1 MKNGWWLVAMLCG
14 LNAGCATGQVQSG
27 DALVHS
33 TFPYAVTYDNR
44 DEKSI
49 LGPDWDLENYRK
61 LTSVT
66 DGKTKLERKPNYETK
81 YEFDF
86 DDDDKGDASATLPSP
101 DLVFV
106 NRKTNAR
113 IEVTSLLLDKR
124 LADKEL
130 RVLLSNIVENASG
143 TRALFIGFGRA
154 AAGVEK
160 RFATRLIE
168 SGEATL
174 DSSTGL
180 VATVERADVDQLQLN
195 PNARWRRSRLLL
207 VHAPFGY
214 YVGESPLG
222 NSELNAKTK
231 YHRYR
236 VLLLLEYTNSP
247 DDFESQYPDFVRLL
261 DKIHLMTDEMLLS
274 YLAEPLSACSKG
286 GVAKITVNISETG
299 SAQLAESEGLDPFC
313 VPKILGAYTFAAT
326 GETHTAQYSYDFSRV
341 QKPEWLTRA
350 SYSEKRAAAA
360 EDKAAA
366 PTTPATPGEP
376 TAPAEP
382 LAPSAPA
389 APAPSAPAE
398 PLAPSA
404 PVAPE
409 PVAPK
414 SVEPAASKPATPTA
428 P

>member
-14 LNAGCATGQVQSG
+14 LNAGCATGQVQAG
-27 DALVHS
+27 DALVHP

-61 LTSVT
+61 VTSAT
-66 DGKTKLERKPNYETK
+66 DGKTNLERKPNYETK

-101 DLVFV
+101 DLIFV

-174 DSSTGL
+174 DSSKGL

-195 PNARWRRSRLLL
+195 PSARWRRSRLLL

-214 YVGESPLG
+214 YVGESRLG
-222 NSELNAKTK
+222 DSEPGTKTK

-247 DDFESQYPDFVRLL
+247 DDFEAQYPDFVRLL
-261 DKIHLMTDEMLLS
+261 DKIHLLTDEMVLS

-299 SAQLAESEGLDPFC
+299 AAQLAESEGLDQFC

-350 SYSEKRAAAA
+350 SYSEKRAAADG
-360 EDKAAA
+360 EK
-366 PTTPATPGEP
+366 PAT
-376 TAPAEP
+376 
-382 LAPSAPA
+382 PSAPA
-389 APAPSAPAE
+389 APAAPGGSAASAE
-398 PLAPSA
+398 PVAPSA
-404 PVAPE
+404 PVAPAPSAPE

-414 SVEPAASKPATPTA
+414 PAEPAASEPATPTA